1 MQIRAAV
8 LWSIGAPLDVVDL
21 ELAPPGRG
29 ELVIRVEA
37 AGLCHSDL
45 SVIEGVRPRP
55 MPMVLGH
62 EAAGEVLEV
71 GPGVDDVRVG
81 DHVVLSFVPSC
92 GTCLPCQD
100 DRPALC
106 EPGATSNTAGELL
119 GGGRRLSVDGTHVH
133 HHLGVSAFSEQAVV
147 DRRSAVVIDP
157 DIPWQTAALFGC
169 AMLTGVG
176 AVRNAARLRLGRPA
190 GVWGL
195 GGVGLAALLA
205 LIADGADPVIAVDP
219 DPAKRQAARDLGATF
234 AIGPDAAV
242 RDVVPGGLDLAIEA
256 VGRVS
261 ALEAALDATARGG
274 TTVTVGLP
282 HPQDALSISPLR
294 LVAESRSLVGSY
306 LGSGS
311 AARDIPAMIADWRS
325 GRLPVDALRSGTIG
339 FDGLNEAMAALQ
351 RGEVFRQVLLPNGTG
366 DPKSQ

>member
-1 MQIRAAV
+1 MLRK
-8 LWSIGAPLDVVDL
+8 IGEPLEVVDL
-21 ELAPPGRG
+21 DLAPPGPG
-29 ELVIRVEA
+29 ELLIAVQA

-55 MPMVLGH
+55 TPMVLGH

-71 GPGVDDVRVG
+71 GPGVRDVRVG

-92 GTCLPCQD
+92 GTCAPCQD

-106 EPGATSNTAGELL
+106 EPGAASNTAGEVL
-119 GGGRRLSVDGTHVH
+119 GGGRRLSADGTAVH
-133 HHLGVSAFSEQAVV
+133 HHLGVSAFSERAVV
-147 DRRSAVVIDP
+147 DRRSAVIIDQ
-157 DIPWQTAALFGC
+157 DIPWQSAALFGC

-176 AVRNAARLRLGRPA
+176 AVRNAARLRPGRPA

-219 DPAKRQAARDLGATF
+219 DPAKQQAARELGAGI
-234 AIGPDAAV
+234 AIGPEASV
-242 RDVVPGGLDLAIEA
+242 RDFVPGGLDLAIEA

-261 ALEAALDATARGG
+261 ALQAALDATARGG
-274 TTVTVGLP
+274 TTVTVGLS

-294 LVAESRSLVGSY
+294 LVAESRTLVGSY

-311 AARDIPAMIADWRS
+311 AARDIPAMIADWRA

-339 FDGLNEAMAALQ
+339 FGELNEAMAALQ
-351 RGEVFRQVLLPNGTG
+351 RGEVFRQVLLPNG
-366 DPKSQ
+366 